1 MKYKT
6 NLIQKVSQEFR
17 NKFHCDHESIS
28 LAPGRINIIGE
39 HTDYNNGFAM
49 PIAINRYV
57 CVAISKSN
65 KDYSSVYSM
74 NYKCLIH
81 ITNSNRYINNDPW
94 TRLIHTLV
102 NELQHKYTL
111 VMKTNIVIV
120 GDIPIGC
127 GLSSSTA
134 FVIANVIAYLDL
146 FSIEINKI
154 DLALLCHKIECK
166 AFGSSCGLLDQY
178 GIIFSKK
185 NKLMMIDF
193 ESNKMEYIPQNIKGC
208 SWVLINS
215 KIQRELSNSAYME
228 RVREC
233 RKGLEILS
241 KHCQITNYRDINK
254 EAVSILEEKD
264 NIIFKRLLHLIS
276 ENERVLNMKKAILNS
291 DKLSVGNILL
301 HSHQSL
307 KELYEVSC
315 KEIDYIIDIS
325 KDFPNWFGGR
335 IIGGG
340 FGGCSIHLVFEDV
353 VDEYKNYII
362 DYYNNKIGIMP
373 EVLDIQFVDGAH

>member
-1 MKYKT
+1 VKYKT
-6 NLIQKVSQEFR
+6 NLIHKVSQEFR

-81 ITNSNRYINNDPW
+81 ITNSNRYVNNDPW
-94 TRLIHTLV
+94 NRLIHTLV
-102 NELQHKYTL
+102 NELQNKYTL

-185 NKLMMIDF
+185 NKLLMIDF

-254 EAVSILEEKD
+254 EALSILEEEN

-315 KEIDYIIDIS
+315 QEIDYIIDIS

-373 EVLDIQFVDGAH
+373 EVLDIQFVDGVH

>member
-6 NLIQKVSQEFR
+6 NLIHKVSQEFR

-81 ITNSNRYINNDPW
+81 ITNSNRYVNNDPW
-94 TRLIHTLV
+94 NRLIHTLV
-102 NELQHKYTL
+102 NELQNKYTL

-185 NKLMMIDF
+185 NKLLMIDF

-254 EAVSILEEKD
+254 EALSILEEEN

-315 KEIDYIIDIS
+315 QEIDYIIDIS

-373 EVLDIQFVDGAH
+373 EVLDIQFVDGVH